1 MLPKSHKMSKSQYF
15 AIPLRAAPLNSPS
28 DVLAGLAGWVVW
40 AGWAARAVWAGW
52 AARAAG
58 PPPGVL
64 AGMAGH
70 PHEVLA
76 GLAGLAGPQ
85 GLTPSV
91 GSKTASQ
98 C

>member
-1 MLPKSHKMSKSQYF
+1 MSKSQYF

-40 AGWAARAVWAGW
+40 AGWAARA
-52 AARAAG
+52 AG

-64 AGMAGH
+64 AGMAGP

-85 GLTPSV
+85 GLTTRV